1 MGCPQCQSDEISPS
15 GVCLICGY
23 RIPAANSKEAEAESV
38 QEEDRNYSG
47 MIEIDYSEGKAEASE
62 KSEIPEWR
70 RQLSQRLHE
79 IKQRKETS
87 AASPNE
93 AKPPL
98 PQAKAES
105 LSALQARL
113 LEKMPVRKP
122 LAPPVPAPRQKTLE
136 PLKPEPVAQTVP
148 PTDAQGIRTLIDN
161 AVSRQ
166 APPMAGPGAPA
177 QEHETTGLA
186 GYVPELA
193 EGDEGKLILLSR
205 TLAGL
210 VDWIVVLLCTG
221 AFIIA
226 ADVFSGVISLDY
238 LSLVIFSALFLLNYF
253 VYSLFFLSASS
264 QTIGMMMTDLRVVG
278 MDERRPSIGRLVGR
292 CCGHLVSV
300 FGLGIGLL
308 LSLFN
313 RESLCFHDWLSG
325 TRVIR
330 V

>member
-23 RIPAANSKEAEAESV
+23 RIPAAKPKEAESEAVRED
-38 QEEDRNYSG
+38 DRNYSG
-47 MIEIDYSEGKAEASE
+47 MIEIDYSEGKAESSE

-70 RQLSQRLHE
+70 QQLSQRLHE
-79 IKQRKETS
+79 IKQRKEMAATS
-87 AASPNE
+87 HNE
-93 AKPPL
+93 AKPPVT
-98 PQAKAES
+98 QAKAES

-122 LAPPVPAPRQKTLE
+122 PAPPVAAPRQKTLE
-136 PLKPEPVAQTVP
+136 PLKPEPVTQAVP
-148 PTDAQGIRTLIDN
+148 RTDPQEIRTLIDN

-166 APPMAGPGAPA
+166 ASPMAGPGAPA
-177 QEHETTGLA
+177 QEFETTGLS

-193 EGDEGKLILLSR
+193 EGEEGKLILLSR

-210 VDWIVVLLCTG
+210 VDLIVVLLCTG

-238 LSLVIFSALFLLNYF
+238 ISLIIFSALFLLNYF

-278 MDERRPSIGRLVGR
+278 MDERRPSTGRLVGR
-292 CCGHLVSV
+292 CCGHLLSV

-308 LSLFN
+308 LSLFS

-325 TRVIR
+325 TRVVR